1 LLFKVQVQFNSDI
14 LTIVGDSINIGIR
27 EKPIKGKANK
37 AIIKKLANHFD
48 VSTSQ
53 IKIKKGAKSDTK
65 IIEIL
70 K

>member
-1 LLFKVQVQFNSDI
+1 MLFKVYVQFNSDI
-14 LTIVGDSINIGIR
+14 LTITGDTINIGIR

-37 AIIKKLANHFD
+37 AIIKKLANHFGISASK
-48 VSTSQ
+48 V
-53 IKIKKGAKSDTK
+53 KIKTGTKSDTK

>member
-1 LLFKVQVQFNSDI
+1 LLFKVNVQFNSDK
-14 LTIVGDSINIGIR
+14 LTITGDSINIGIK

-37 AIIKKLANHFD
+37 AIIKKLADHFGI
-48 VSTSQ
+48 STSK
-53 IKIKKGAKSDTK
+53 IKIKTGLKSDTK